1 MYRFAAPTLLSAL
14 LAVGCSQGSGATVG
28 DMGPGPG
35 PSEAGTGAGTS
46 GGTTGTGSGG
56 MSTEAGGAGGSAI
69 TTSGGTDS
77 SGGGASPS
85 GGSDSAGG
93 ASGAG
98 GAGGAG
104 GSKTGGGAGTNS
116 GAGPW
121 GTPVSGG
128 PTASGTMV
136 TANVTVNR
144 NSTKGTVGPGFA
156 GFSMEKTHITN
167 SSLTGSNANL
177 IALFKLV
184 GPTSLRIGA
193 NDVDRCSW
201 APTTPAAGG
210 GPPYG
215 FNVGTAMVDQL
226 ADFLTATSAKVI
238 YGVNFHLN
246 NVSNTTAEVTY
257 AAAKLGS
264 SVTGFE
270 LGNEIDKYAT
280 WAVQKSEWETFGT
293 SITGAVP
300 SALLIGPACTSGG
313 ATTFTTPFAA
323 DESAKFGSK
332 LTLLTHHYYA
342 GGAGSTNATV
352 STLQTVKSDIA
363 SIGSTVDAA
372 ATTNKIPN
380 GWRMGEANTF
390 SGHGQM
396 GVSDTLI
403 GGLWSLDFM
412 FTNALNGASGVNFHG
427 GETGMDGTKPFFYE
441 PIMESNGVVIGV
453 QPLYYGMLL
462 FYLAGQGP
470 VLATT
475 VTSSNA
481 NFSAYSIDY
490 KADGSTSV
498 VLVNK
503 NATTG
508 VTATINL
515 GSTVTS
521 ASAIYLQGTPAG
533 SLTAPAGA
541 VTLAGSTVTPGGVW
555 NRGAPFT
562 EAASGSA
569 VTVFV
574 PPATAALVRVQ

>member
-1 MYRFAAPTLLSAL
+1 MYRFAVPMLLSATC
-14 LAVGCSQGSGATVG
+14 AVACGQGSGATVG

-35 PSEAGTGAGTS
+35 PDGAGTGSTVGGASGSGAGATGL
-46 GGTTGTGSGG
+46 GGT
-56 MSTEAGGAGGSAI
+56 GGSAI
-69 TTSGGTDS
+69 TTAGGTDS
-77 SGGGASPS
+77 SGGASPS
-85 GGSDSAGG
+85 GGSGAVGG
-93 ASGAG
+93 ASGAA

-104 GSKTGGGAGTNS
+104 GSTTMGAAGMNS

-136 TANVTVNR
+136 TANVTVNP
-144 NSTKGTVGPGFA
+144 SSIKGNVGQGFA

-201 APTTPAAGG
+201 APTTKPGGG

-215 FNVGTAMVDQL
+215 FSVGTAMVDQL
-226 ADFLTATSAKVI
+226 ADFLTATGAKII
-238 YGVNFHLN
+238 YGVNFFAN

-257 AAAKLGS
+257 AASKLGS
-264 SVTGFE
+264 SVSGFE
-270 LGNEIDKYAT
+270 LGNEINKYGT
-280 WAVQKSEWETFGT
+280 WAAQKTEWENFGT
-293 SITGAVP
+293 SITGAAP

-313 ATTFTTPFAA
+313 ASTFTTPFAA
-323 DESAKFGSK
+323 DESAKFGAK

-352 STLQTVKSDIA
+352 STLQTVKTDIA
-363 SIGSTVDAA
+363 SIGSVVDTAV
-372 ATTNKIPN
+372 TKNKIPN

-403 GGLWSLDFM
+403 AGLWSLDFM
-412 FTNALNGASGVNFHG
+412 FVNALNGASGVNFHG
-427 GETGMDGTKPFFYE
+427 GETGMDGTKPFYYE
-441 PIMESNGVVIGV
+441 PIMENDGAVVGVMPV
-453 QPLYYGMLL
+453 YYGMLL
-462 FYLAGQGP
+462 FYLAGQGQ
-470 VLATT
+470 VLDTT
-475 VTSSNA
+475 VTSGDANLNA
-481 NFSAYSIDY
+481 YTIDY
-490 KADGSTSV
+490 KADGSKSV

-503 NATTG
+503 NGSTG
-508 VTATINL
+508 VQATINL
-515 GSTVTS
+515 GSAVTS

-533 SLTAPAGA
+533 SLNAPSNA
-541 VTLAGSTVTPGGVW
+541 VTLAGAAVSPAGVW

-562 EAASGSA
+562 QSTSGNTVS
-569 VTVFV
+569 VFV